1 MNSSAY
7 SSSSTYS
14 SFLVYMCVDMCAR
27 MRAFGSQCIKE
38 GKKGRNEQR
47 KEGKERERKEK
58 EEKMEE
64 RKKESG

>member
-1 MNSSAY
+1 
-7 SSSSTYS
+7 
-14 SFLVYMCVDMCAR
+14 MCVDMCAR
-27 MRAFGSQCIKE
+27 MRAFGSQCSKE
-38 GKKGRNEQR
+38 GKKGRNELR